1 MANTADRIW
10 PTLQIVWNPWCCKL
24 FAQISCMALFGMQL
38 QPFEIQY
45 KQMIIFLVE
54 YSITQSITMF
64 GNAHILTALF

>member
-1 MANTADRIW
+1 
-10 PTLQIVWNPWCCKL
+10 
-24 FAQISCMALFGMQL
+24 MALFGMQL

-64 GNAHILTALF
+64 GNAHILTALFWSFPTIVIDYGIAEAFL